1 VDVGWLRRLVEAAR
15 IGLIEIKETYGAT
28 NSLKRQSSCYSFE
41 SDAPMGKTLIWVRIA
56 AMIAALFGFATIY
69 SGGMALFGGE
79 QAAAAVGNAVP
90 IVLWFN
96 FCAGFL
102 YVLTAVGLFLRLPW
116 AGPLAWVIGVSTL
129 IVFGIFIVLVLSGT
143 AFEWRTVGAM
153 VLRSGFWLGI
163 AFAMSQGPGMSR

>member
-1 VDVGWLRRLVEAAR
+1 
-15 IGLIEIKETYGAT
+15 
-28 NSLKRQSSCYSFE
+28 
-41 SDAPMGKTLIWVRIA
+41 MGKNPVWVSVIA
-56 AMIAALFGFATIY
+56 VVAALFGLATVY
-69 SGGMALFGGE
+69 SGGRALFGGE

-102 YVLTAVGLFLRLPW
+102 YILAAVGVFLRKPW
-116 AGPLAWVIGVSTL
+116 AVPLAWVIGIATL
-129 IVFGIFIVLVLSGT
+129 TVFVVFGALVLFGT

-163 AFAMSQGPGMSR
+163 AFALSQGRRVLR

>member
-1 VDVGWLRRLVEAAR
+1 MDAGCLRRLVGAAR
-15 IGLIEIKETYGAT
+15 IGLIEIKEIEGAS
-28 NSLKRQSSCYSFE
+28 NSLKKRSGRYAFKRG
-41 SDAPMGKTLIWVRIA
+41 APMGKTLIWVRIA

-102 YVLTAVGLFLRLPW
+102 YVLAAVGLFWHLPW

-129 IVFGIFIVLVLSGT
+129 IVFGIFVVLVLSGT

-153 VLRSGFWLGI
+153 ILRSGFWLGI
-163 AFAMSQGPGMSR
+163 AFAMSLGPGMSR

>member
-1 VDVGWLRRLVEAAR
+1 
-15 IGLIEIKETYGAT
+15 
-28 NSLKRQSSCYSFE
+28 
-41 SDAPMGKTLIWVRIA
+41 MGKTLIWVRIVA
-56 AMIAALFGFATIY
+56 VIAAVFGFVTIY

-102 YVLTAVGLFLRLPW
+102 YILCAVGLFLRMAW
-116 AGPLAWVIGVSTL
+116 AGPLAWMIAIATL
-129 IVFGIFIVLVLSGT
+129 IVFSIFLVLVLGGT

-153 VLRSGFWLGI
+153 ALRSGFWLGL
-163 AFAMSQGPGMSR
+163 AFAMSQGRNMPR